1 MIDFGV
7 FEIPGW
13 REYGVQI
20 ENSETASKK
29 IIQKNKGDVMV

>member
-1 MIDFGV
+1 MIAFCV

-13 REYGVQI
+13 RECGVQI

-29 IIQKNKGDVMV
+29 KKHSEE